1 MYAFLELFTL
11 NHPNV
16 VFISLTNVVFFSLT
30 SIVFICLTNVVFI
43 YMTDVVFSCH
53 QKVTSPSSFPQP

>member
-1 MYAFLELFTL
+1 MYAFLELFKL

-16 VFISLTNVVFFSLT
+16 VFISLTNVVFISQT
-30 SIVFICLTNVVFI
+30 IIVFICLANVVFI

-53 QKVTSPSSFPQP
+53 PKVTSPSSFPQP